1 MVLEVLDG
9 SQRSRLADV
18 STATNHS
25 DGRTNE
31 DEEEEESGGG
41 EAELAYLTH
50 EGLFISDALNEA
62 EQRSNAA
69 AHAQTRT
76 QTHTDA
82 CGSDSASANH
92 RIFLQQG
99 TQLQHYLLP
108 AHRGRCC
115 DVSYTA

>member
-18 STATNHS
+18 STAINHS

-82 CGSDSASANH
+82 CGSDSASATTESSSSREHNSN
-92 RIFLQQG
+92 
-99 TQLQHYLLP
+99 TTSSLP
-108 AHRGRCC
+108 IGGA
-115 DVSYTA
+115 AAM